1 MTLIECLKNA
11 VFKDQVC
18 VVNINENCQKG
29 YSYFQL
35 GKNKF

>member
-18 VVNINENCQKG
+18 VVNINENCQKE
-29 YSYFQL
+29 YSSSTENFT
-35 GKNKF
+35 FS